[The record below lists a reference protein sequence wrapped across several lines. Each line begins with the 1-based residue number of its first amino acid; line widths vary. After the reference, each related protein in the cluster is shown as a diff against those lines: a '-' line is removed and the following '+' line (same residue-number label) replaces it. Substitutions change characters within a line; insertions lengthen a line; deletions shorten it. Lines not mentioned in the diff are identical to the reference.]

1 MDNKNPKLFTDFPE
15 VTTQEWENLINA
27 DLKGADYDKKLIWH
41 TVEGFN
47 VKPYYRAEDLDNIA
61 YLNTNPAQAP
71 FVRGNKQDNNNWDIR
86 QDVTEDDLAKA
97 NAIALDTVKKGATA
111 IGMKVVDVLSTDN
124 MATLLK
130 GIDLTKI
137 KIHFIS
143 SYSYVHTF
151 DIFLDYL
158 GKNKIDASKVKG
170 SFNFDPFGYLLTHGD
185 FYTTFEN
192 NMVEAEYLVKR
203 CTKSLPGFK
212 VITVNGH
219 YFHNA
224 GSSIVQELAFTL
236 ASANEYLYNLTSKG
250 FKVDELTPLFQFS
263 FAVGSNYF
271 MEIAK
276 IRAARLLWA
285 KIVEQYKPESKDA
298 MKVFINNTTSNWNK
312 TVYDPYVNMLRAATE
327 AMSAA
332 IGGADSICVTPFDAP
347 FKDEDDF
354 SDRIAR
360 NQQIILKE
368 EAYLDKIVDV
378 SAGSYYIEN
387 LTDSIANYSW
397 QLFKKVEELG
407 GFAEAV
413 KAGFVQDEVSKTAQ
427 QRDMDIANR
436 KVTILGTNQYPNLLE
451 NMLDKIQNDDYEDEE
466 KPSKYKKLTAY
477 RGSEAFEDL
486 RLATEIFVEE
496 GNKKPAVF
504 LLTYGNLAMRKAR
517 ATFATNFFGCAGYDI
532 LDNAGFKTIE
542 DGIKEALNSK
552 AEVVVICSSDEEYVE
567 IVPAIAKGLK
577 DANDELTLTVAGYPK
592 EHIEAF
598 KEAGVDDF
606 IHVKTNLIT
615 SLNEYHKA
623 LGII

>member
-1 MDNKNPKLFTDFPE
+1 MDTKKPKLFTDFPE
-15 VTTQEWENLINA
+15 VTTQQWENLINA
-27 DLKGADYDKKLIWH
+27 DLKGADYDKKLVWH
-41 TVEGFN
+41 TIEGIN

-71 FVRGNKQDNNNWDIR
+71 FVRGNKLDSNNWDIR
-86 QDVTEDDLAKA
+86 QDVSVDDIAKA
-97 NAIALDTVKKGATA
+97 NKIAVDAIKKGATA
-111 IGMKVVDVLSTDN
+111 IGLKATNVNTADDMAVLLYN
-124 MATLLK
+124 
-130 GIDLTKI
+130 IDLANV
-137 KIHFIS
+137 KIHFTS
-143 SYSYVHTF
+143 SKSYPQTL
-151 DIFLDYL
+151 DCFLSYL
-158 GKNKIDASKVKG
+158 KKNAIDASIVKG
-170 SFNFDPFGYLLTHGD
+170 SVNFDPYSYLLTHGD
-185 FYTTFEN
+185 FYTTLEN
-192 NMVEAEYLVKR
+192 NMVEAEYLIKLCIR
-203 CTKSLPGFK
+203 SLPGFK

-224 GSSIVQELAFTL
+224 GASIVQELAFTL
-236 ASANEYLYNLTSKG
+236 ASANDYLYNLKSKG
-250 FKVDELTPLFQFS
+250 VTVDELAPLFQFS

-276 IRAARLLWA
+276 VRAARLLWA
-285 KIVEQYKPESKDA
+285 KIVEQYKPESNDA
-298 MKVFINNTTSNWNK
+298 MQVFINNTTSNWNK

-368 EAYLDKIVDV
+368 EAYLDKIVDA

-397 QLFKKVEELG
+397 QLFKKVEDLG
-407 GFAEAV
+407 GFSKAV
-413 KAGFVQDEVSKTAQ
+413 IAGFVQDEVIKTAQ

-436 KVTILGTNQYPNLLE
+436 KLTILGTNQYPNLLE
-451 NMLDKIQNDDYEDEE
+451 NMLDKIQNDDYEYED

-504 LLTYGNLAMRKAR
+504 MFTYGSLAMRKAR

-532 LDNAGFKTIE
+532 IDNAGFKTIE
-542 DGIKEALNSK
+542 EGIKAALDSN
-552 AEVVVICSSDEEYVE
+552 AEIVVICSSDEEYVE
-567 IVPAIAKGLK
+567 IVPVIAKGLK
-577 DANDELTLTVAGYPK
+577 DANNELTLTVAGYPK

-598 KEAGVDDF
+598 KADGIDDF

-615 SLNEYHKA
+615 SLNEYHKV

>member
-15 VTTQEWENLINA
+15 VTTQQWEALINA
-27 DLKGADYDKKLIWH
+27 DLKGADYDKKLVWH
-41 TVEGFN
+41 TIEGIN

-71 FVRGNKQDNNNWDIR
+71 FVRGNKLDSNNWDIR
-86 QDVTEDDLAKA
+86 QDVTVNDIAKA
-97 NAIALDTVKKGATA
+97 NAIAVDAINKGANA
-111 IGMKVVDVLSTDN
+111 IGLKAVYVLSTDN
-124 MATLLK
+124 MTTLLK
-130 GIDLTKI
+130 DIDLTKV

-151 DIFLDYL
+151 DIFMDYL
-158 GKNKIDASKVKG
+158 RKNKIDASKVKG
-170 SFNFDPFGYLLTHGD
+170 SFNFDPFSYLLTHGD
-185 FYTTFEN
+185 FYTTLEN

-203 CTKSLPGFK
+203 CIKSLPGFK

-236 ASANEYLYNLTSKG
+236 ASANDYLYSLTSKG

-271 MEIAK
+271 MEIAR

-285 KIVEQYKPESKDA
+285 KIVEQYKPENDA
-298 MKVFINNTTSNWNK
+298 AKQIFINNTTSNWNK

-397 QLFKKVEELG
+397 ELFKKVEELG

-413 KAGFVQDEVSKTAQ
+413 KAGFVQDEVIKTAQ

-451 NMLDKIQNDDYEDEE
+451 NMLDKIQDSNDDTED

-504 LLTYGNLAMRKAR
+504 MFTYGSLAMRKAR

-532 LDNAGFKTIE
+532 IDNAGFKTIE
-542 DGIKEALNSK
+542 EGIKEALDSK

-577 DANDELTLTVAGYPK
+577 DANDEITLTVAGYPK

-598 KEAGVDDF
+598 KAAGVDDF

-623 LGII
+623 LGIN

>member
-47 VKPYYRAEDLDNIA
+47 VKPYYRAENLDNIA

>member
-15 VTTQEWENLINA
+15 VTTQQWEALINA
-27 DLKGADYDKKLIWH
+27 DLKGADYDKKLVWH
-41 TVEGFN
+41 TIEGIN

-71 FVRGNKQDNNNWDIR
+71 FVRGNKLDSNNWDIR
-86 QDVTEDDLAKA
+86 QDVTVDDIAKA
-97 NAIALDTVKKGATA
+97 NAIAVDAINKGANA
-111 IGMKVVDVLSTDN
+111 IGLKAVYVLSTDN
-124 MATLLK
+124 MTTLLK
-130 GIDLTKI
+130 DIDLTKV

-151 DIFLDYL
+151 DIFMDYL
-158 GKNKIDASKVKG
+158 RKNKIDASKVKG
-170 SFNFDPFGYLLTHGD
+170 SFNFDSYSYLLTHGD
-185 FYTTFEN
+185 FYTTLEN

-203 CTKSLPGFK
+203 CIKSLPGFK

-236 ASANEYLYNLTSKG
+236 ASANDYLYSLTSKG

-276 IRAARLLWA
+276 VRAARLLWA
-285 KIVEQYKPESKDA
+285 KIVEQYQPENDA
-298 MKVFINNTTSNWNK
+298 AKQIFINNTTSNWNK

-368 EAYLDKIVDV
+368 EAYLDKIVDA

-397 QLFKKVEELG
+397 ELFKKVEELG

-413 KAGFVQDEVSKTAQ
+413 KAGFVQDEVIKTAQ

-451 NMLDKIQNDDYEDEE
+451 NMLYKIQDSNDDTED

-486 RLATEIFVEE
+486 RLATEIFVSE

-504 LLTYGNLAMRKAR
+504 MFTYGSLAMRKAR

-532 LDNAGFKTIE
+532 IDNAGFKTIE
-542 DGIKEALNSK
+542 EGIKEALDSK

-577 DANDELTLTVAGYPK
+577 DANDEITLTVAGYPK

-598 KEAGVDDF
+598 KAAGVDDF

-623 LGII
+623 LGIN

>member
-15 VTTQEWENLINA
+15 VTTQQWEALINA
-27 DLKGADYDKKLIWH
+27 DLKGADYDKKLVWH
-41 TVEGFN
+41 TIEGIN

-71 FVRGNKQDNNNWDIR
+71 FVRGNKLDSNNWDIR
-86 QDVTEDDLAKA
+86 QDVTVDDIAKA
-97 NAIALDTVKKGATA
+97 NAIAVDAINKGANA
-111 IGMKVVDVLSTDN
+111 IGLKAVYVLSTDN
-124 MATLLK
+124 MTTLLK
-130 GIDLTKI
+130 DIDLTKV

-151 DIFLDYL
+151 DIFMDYL
-158 GKNKIDASKVKG
+158 RKNKIDASKVKG
-170 SFNFDPFGYLLTHGD
+170 SFNFDPYSYLLTHGD
-185 FYTTFEN
+185 FYTTLEN

-203 CTKSLPGFK
+203 CIKSLPGFK

-236 ASANEYLYNLTSKG
+236 ASANDYLYSLTSKG

-276 IRAARLLWA
+276 VRAARLLWA
-285 KIVEQYKPESKDA
+285 KIVEQYKPESDA
-298 MKVFINNTTSNWNK
+298 AKQIFINNTTSNWNK

-368 EAYLDKIVDV
+368 EAYLDKIVDP

-397 QLFKKVEELG
+397 ELFKKVEELG

-413 KAGFVQDEVSKTAQ
+413 KAGFVQDEVIKTAQ

-451 NMLDKIQNDDYEDEE
+451 NMLDKIQDSNDDTED

-504 LLTYGNLAMRKAR
+504 MFTYGSLAMRKAR

-532 LDNAGFKTIE
+532 IDNAGFKTIE
-542 DGIKEALNSK
+542 EGIKEALDSK

-577 DANDELTLTVAGYPK
+577 DVNDELTLTVAGYPK

-598 KEAGVDDF
+598 KAAGVDDF

-623 LGII
+623 LGIN